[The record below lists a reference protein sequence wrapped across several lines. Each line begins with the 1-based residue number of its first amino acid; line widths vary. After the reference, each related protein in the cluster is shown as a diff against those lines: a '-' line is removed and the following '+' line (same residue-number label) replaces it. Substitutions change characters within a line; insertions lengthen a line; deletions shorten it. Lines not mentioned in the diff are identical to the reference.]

1 MTPSRHGRTF
11 AAAAKRLSTVVSK
24 ATKRPLPASNTSAV
38 ADAFAAAVAKSAA
51 SASATAAPSA
61 AALRTPLPAA
71 AASRS
76 GAFAAPSE
84 DAATSADG
92 LPQTYDQAAIERY
105 WGNRQLEVA
114 SRWAEFVRLS
124 LPLITRATTE
134 ALSGALRGSPATQR
148 ALASDL
154 VDLLEKLGPAF
165 VKAGQSLSI
174 RPDVV
179 GPDVAEI
186 LVRLQDA
193 VKPFEQEKAE
203 AVLAEELAIMGLTA
217 EGVFAKLPMEVRPVD
232 QESTPLRPPLSPSPP
247 PTTVTTTNDPLAPSP
262 DTCGLRVAGAGL
274 QGDAAQR
281 RRSGGQGAE
290 A

>member
-1 MTPSRHGRTF
+1 MTAHGRTF

-61 AALRTPLPAA
+61 AALRTTLPAAA

-84 DAATSADG
+84 GAATSADE

-186 LVRLQDA
+186 LARLQDA

-203 AVLAEELAIMGLTA
+203 AVLAEELASMGLTA
-217 EGVFAKLPMEVRPVD
+217 DGVFAKLPMEVRPVD
-232 QESTPLRPPLSPSPP
+232 QESTPVRPPLSPSPP